1 MKRLLI
7 ICMLVVLGNGVFGQG
22 IEFMDNEP
30 WSKVLQRAK
39 EQNQLIF
46 MDCYTVWCGPCKG
59 LAQDVFPQKQVGDF
73 FNAHFVNVKYDME
86 KGDGKMLREK
96 YKEYIIGFP
105 TLLLLDGDGNVVH
118 QMAGYQKA
126 ENLIAGMKAGMEG
139 KSLPALQ
146 KKYEAGVRDFETIRD
161 YVAALNGAFKRE
173 NIPTIISEFIA
184 TIPMEKLK
192 DKEIW
197 NLVGKYIT
205 DPYSEAYQYVFK
217 EIEKY
222 QYRMDVNRYDLE
234 RQLADGMGRAVKEII
249 RVTTSTTDPDTLKMM
264 AEKADILRGMLIQ
277 NTVKRFP
284 MLLCKLRINDCRLAG
299 DVEGMYSWIMF
310 ADDLNLLNYENDF
323 RGDTYMYITER
334 TKDKKVLNSIL
345 DVIGKQQEKE
355 DQVKSDL
362 VKQNYYDLIATLYT
376 RLGRKDKAV
385 DARKKYEQL
394 EEEKK
399 AAMVSN
405 LLVVLCADE
414 AAQPVV
420 NTGTLNH

>member
-1 MKRLLI
+1 
-7 ICMLVVLGNGVFGQG
+7 MLVVLGNGVFGQG

-39 EQNQLIF
+39 EQNRLIF

-146 KKYEAGVRDFETIRD
+146 KKYEAGARDFETIRD

-184 TIPMEKLK
+184 TTPMEKLK

-205 DPYSEAYQYVFK
+205 NPYSEAYQYVFK
-217 EIEKY
+217 EIEK
-222 QYRMDVNRYDLE
+222 
-234 RQLADGMGRAVKEII
+234 
-249 RVTTSTTDPDTLKMM
+249 
-264 AEKADILRGMLIQ
+264 
-277 NTVKRFP
+277 
-284 MLLCKLRINDCRLAG
+284 
-299 DVEGMYSWIMF
+299 
-310 ADDLNLLNYENDF
+310 
-323 RGDTYMYITER
+323 
-334 TKDKKVLNSIL
+334 
-345 DVIGKQQEKE
+345 
-355 DQVKSDL
+355 
-362 VKQNYYDLIATLYT
+362 
-376 RLGRKDKAV
+376 
-385 DARKKYEQL
+385 
-394 EEEKK
+394 
-399 AAMVSN
+399 
-405 LLVVLCADE
+405 
-414 AAQPVV
+414 
-420 NTGTLNH
+420 

>member
-59 LAQDVFPQKQVGDF
+59 LVQDVFPQKQVGDF

-399 AAMVSN
+399 AAMRK
-405 LLVVLCADE
+405 LFGADKDKK
-414 AAQPVV
+414 
-420 NTGTLNH
+420 

>member
-39 EQNQLIF
+39 EQNRLIF

-146 KKYEAGVRDFETIRD
+146 KKYEAGARDFETIRD

-184 TIPMEKLK
+184 TTPMEKLK

-205 DPYSEAYQYVFK
+205 NPYSEAYQYVFK

-222 QYRMDVNRYDLE
+222 QYRMDVNSYDLE
-234 RQLADGMGRAVKEII
+234 RQLEYGIGRALKEII
-249 RVTTSTTDPDTLKMM
+249 IVTTSTTDTDTLKMM

-310 ADDLNLLNYENDF
+310 ADGLNLLNYENDF

-376 RLGRKDKAV
+376 RLGQKDKAV

-399 AAMVSN
+399 AAMRK
-405 LLVVLCADE
+405 LFGADKDE
-414 AAQPVV
+414 K
-420 NTGTLNH
+420 